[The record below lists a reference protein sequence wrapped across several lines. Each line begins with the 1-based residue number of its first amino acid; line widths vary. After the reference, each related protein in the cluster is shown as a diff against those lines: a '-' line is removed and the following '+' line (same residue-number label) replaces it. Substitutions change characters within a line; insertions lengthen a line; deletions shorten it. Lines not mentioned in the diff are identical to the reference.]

1 MVNNELFKIWTKD
14 KSPMFCEMDNW
25 LLFVSLHLVLLTCVV
40 LSIIF
45 HSSLL
50 CESSIL
56 TSCRR
61 RAAQKERAHQQGGGV
76 KVCGTCDLAVSANQ
90 NQPHHLGRWQPPS
103 TAISTSRPSA
113 SLSST
118 SSSPHRCHPNG
129 PGCHSDALGPTPS
142 AYNANCCSGDA
153 AQQLPASQERFLP
166 SKAAAGLSSP
176 VVRPTDEGRDQS
188 AAGWWKAWPITASG
202 SDSVPNLH

>member
-1 MVNNELFKIWTKD
+1 
-14 KSPMFCEMDNW
+14 MDNW

-50 CESSIL
+50 CESSFL

-61 RAAQKERAHQQGGGV
+61 RAAQRERAHQQGGGV

-103 TAISTSRPSA
+103 TATSTSRPSA
-113 SLSST
+113 PLSST

-129 PGCHSDALGPTPS
+129 PGCHCDTLSPAPS
-142 AYNANCCSGDA
+142 AYNANCCSADN
-153 AQQLPASQERFLP
+153 AQQLPASQECFLP
-166 SKAAAGLSSP
+166 SKQQATAAASLSSP
-176 VVRPTDEGRDQS
+176 VVRPTDEGREGREGR

-202 SDSVPNLH
+202 SDSVPNLHQR